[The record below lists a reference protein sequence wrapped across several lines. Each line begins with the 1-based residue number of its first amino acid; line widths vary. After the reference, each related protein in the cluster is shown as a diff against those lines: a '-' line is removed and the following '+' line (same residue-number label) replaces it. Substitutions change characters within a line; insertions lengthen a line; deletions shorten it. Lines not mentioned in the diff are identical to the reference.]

1 MDVDAWTLGI
11 SMLEQRSVMLATASS
26 VPVSWFT
33 GRTYAGAEIAPISMD
48 VSLSWN
54 AGYLK
59 VQIAGL

>member
-1 MDVDAWTLGI
+1 
-11 SMLEQRSVMLATASS
+11 MLEQRNIMLAIAKN

-33 GRTYAGAEIAPISMD
+33 GRTYAGAEVAPISME

-59 VQIAGL
+59 VQIARL